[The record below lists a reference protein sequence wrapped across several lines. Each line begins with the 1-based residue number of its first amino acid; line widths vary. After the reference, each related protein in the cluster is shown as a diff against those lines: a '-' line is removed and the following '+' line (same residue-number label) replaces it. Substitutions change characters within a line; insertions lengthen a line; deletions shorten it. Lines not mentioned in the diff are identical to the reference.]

1 MANLLKNAEAY
12 RLNVAL
18 FGPSGSG
25 KSLFRRILFTGK
37 YSPTRPNRRAIEK
50 EIPRIYRFEIKIT
63 GNLGETKY
71 ILHLIDV
78 PGKED
83 LVEERESVLKKI
95 SGYIFFY
102 DSTDVKSV
110 ELLEEMI
117 KKEIEEKKKMKS
129 ALAVVLVG
137 TKKDKGPDE
146 EAIKKGCYLVDY
158 LSRITVP
165 YFGYR
170 VPHLLISCKNRDEVN
185 MAFNCLESI
194 MFETRPNKDIIE
206 KIGIVHKKVTDFI
219 ILEPLEGLEEISR
232 SIETMA
238 KKAASKTPVAG
249 HVTTSIT
256 LKKISSVSVEKTT
269 YMTRMKG
276 IEAEKELA
284 EFKLFQNPKMWN
296 LAKAVE
302 VLLPGIQ
309 ECIIINKK

>member
-1 MANLLKNAEAY
+1 MKKKENL
-12 RLNVAL
+12 VGIVGGI
-18 FGPSGSG
+18 F
-25 KSLFRRILFTGK
+25 ILFLILEGRF
-37 YSPTRPNRRAIEK
+37 SNLAAEEK
-50 EIPRIYRFEIKIT
+50 EGNAAIHYLKAIKLMDYPVSIKRRFEIQ
-63 GNLGETKY
+63 
-71 ILHLIDV
+71 
-78 PGKED
+78 
-83 LVEERESVLKKI
+83 
-95 SGYIFFY
+95 
-102 DSTDVKSV
+102 
-110 ELLEEMI
+110 
-117 KKEIEEKKKMKS
+117 
-129 ALAVVLVG
+129 
-137 TKKDKGPDE
+137 

-309 ECIIINKK
+309 ECIIINKKNDAYYVAHSGKQDISPQQKEALMKIIELLRISDSIGSFDTITLSGNGESITIYKGAAIVVLKKKNR